1 MAGKFLIAGLG
12 NIGAEYELTRHNIGF
27 MGLDFLAEESG
38 ICFSTD
44 RLGAIA
50 ELKYRGNTLVLL
62 KPSTYMNLSGRAV
75 SYWLQA
81 EKIAPENLLVVCDD
95 LALPFN
101 TLRMRKR
108 GSSGGHNGLENISQV
123 LGNSDYARLRVGIG
137 SEFSRGAQIDYVL
150 GRFEDEH
157 LKQMPELLKRA
168 CQAIKDFVFL
178 GADRAMNIC
187 NTKATPAP
195 KSEKG
200 QSPSSEAP
208 SPHSEQKEES
218 KTEGV

>member
-27 MGLDFLAEESG
+27 MVLDSLAGESG
-38 ICFSTD
+38 ISFSTD

-50 ELKYRGNTLVLL
+50 ELKYRGNTLILL
-62 KPSTYMNLSGRAV
+62 KPSTYMNLSGRAIN
-75 SYWLQA
+75 YWLQA

-108 GSSGGHNGLENISQV
+108 GSSGGHNGLENITEL
-123 LGNSDYARLRVGIG
+123 LGSSDFARLRVGIG
-137 SEFSRGAQIDYVL
+137 ADFSTGGQIGYVL

-157 LKQMPELLKRA
+157 LKQMPALLKRA

-187 NTKATPAP
+187 NTKATPAQ
-195 KSEKG
+195 KSEKD
-200 QSPSSEAP
+200 QSPSSEDP
-208 SPHSEQKEES
+208 SPHSEQSEES
-218 KTEGV
+218 KIEGV

>member
-1 MAGKFLIAGLG
+1 
-12 NIGAEYELTRHNIGF
+12 
-27 MGLDFLAEESG
+27 
-38 ICFSTD
+38 
-44 RLGAIA
+44 
-50 ELKYRGNTLVLL
+50 LL

-150 GRFEDEH
+150 GRF
-157 LKQMPELLKRA
+157 
-168 CQAIKDFVFL
+168 
-178 GADRAMNIC
+178 
-187 NTKATPAP
+187 
-195 KSEKG
+195 
-200 QSPSSEAP
+200 
-208 SPHSEQKEES
+208 
-218 KTEGV
+218 